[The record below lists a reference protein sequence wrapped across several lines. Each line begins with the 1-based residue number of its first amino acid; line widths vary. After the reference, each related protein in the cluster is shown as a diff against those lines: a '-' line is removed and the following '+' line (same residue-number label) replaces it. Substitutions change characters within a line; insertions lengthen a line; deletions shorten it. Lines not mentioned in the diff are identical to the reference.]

1 MGGLAL
7 FGDLTQ
13 KLHQANPVMVMNR
26 LESVKLLPDAGM
38 NPHHLLGAV
47 TRQAINAVEQVG
59 PRRRTFTMTTT
70 TGEDTPHDGAPTSW
84 STEVDQLAAGVSGG
98 LRQQRLVL
106 VSAGNTDNF
115 TFGAGNYL
123 DRCDHED
130 NEIESPAQ
138 AWNVLSVGAFTEKTV
153 LPNGDPAQALA
164 PFGDL
169 SPASRTASWSSLSL
183 IHI

>member
-1 MGGLAL
+1 MDDRHAANPAWGLEDVKGHGTEMGGLAL
-7 FGDLTQ
+7 FGVLTP
-13 KLHQANPVMVMNR
+13 KLHQADPVSVVNR
-26 LESVKLLPDAGM
+26 LESVKLLPDAGL

-47 TRQAINAVEQVG
+47 TRQAINTVELVG
-59 PRRRTFTMTTT
+59 HRRRTFTMTTT

-84 STEVDQLAAGVSGG
+84 STEVDQLAAGVSGDIK
-98 LRQQRLVL
+98 QQRLVL

-138 AWNVLSVGAFTEKTV
+138 EWNVLSVGAV
-153 LPNGDPAQALA
+153 L
-164 PFGDL
+164 
-169 SPASRTASWSSLSL
+169 SR
-183 IHI
+183 